1 MTDYGFVF
9 IDAFFTGS
17 FLRLVDFVIC
27 VCRCT
32 GSFDSVG
39 YSMVAVPYRKLSIY
53 LFMKYTIT
61 ACMLLLAL
69 YTQAQSKPNPLQWRF
84 GVKTDLNFSN
94 INGNGMANGYQLGAQ
109 FGAYAEKPLSSRWSI
124 QPELL
129 FTQSNTKKAAD
140 FTTFY
145 NTEGN
150 LFASD
155 NIKLGYIS
163 VPVLMKYKINNY
175 FSLLA
180 GPQYS
185 MMLFDAESLIDDNR
199 GVAFKRY
206 ELSANA
212 GLQFNIGSVALYGR
226 YNLGLT
232 NINDIDSR
240 YAWRS
245 RHLQLG
251 VAFRIR

>member
-1 MTDYGFVF
+1 
-9 IDAFFTGS
+9 
-17 FLRLVDFVIC
+17 
-27 VCRCT
+27 
-32 GSFDSVG
+32 
-39 YSMVAVPYRKLSIY
+39 
-53 LFMKYTIT
+53 MKYTIT
-61 ACMLLLAL
+61 AAALLLTL
-69 YTQAQSKPNPLQWRF
+69 WMQAQIKPNPRAWRF

-94 INGNGMANGYQLGAQ
+94 INGNGMANGYTLGAQ
-109 FGAYAEKPLSSRWSI
+109 FGGYAEKPLNNRWSI

-163 VPVLMKYKINNY
+163 LPVMMKYKLNNY
-175 FSLLA
+175 LSLLA

-185 MMLFDAESLIDDNR
+185 IMLFDAESLIDDNK

-212 GLQFNIGSVALYGR
+212 GMQFSIGSVALYGR

-251 VAFRIR
+251 VAFRIK